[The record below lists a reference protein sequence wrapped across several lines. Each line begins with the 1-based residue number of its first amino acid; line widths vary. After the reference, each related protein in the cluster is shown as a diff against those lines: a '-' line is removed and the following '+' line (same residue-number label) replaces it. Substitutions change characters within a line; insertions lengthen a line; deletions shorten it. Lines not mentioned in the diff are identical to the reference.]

1 MKQLSYV
8 LVIVAVALVLLSMGS
23 VSKANGLDPQIGLG
37 PTGSEPC
44 VAGVDMPCTQNNCFV
59 GDAFCTVQL
68 DSTGSAVADILN
80 DTGFNIISDTINV
93 DSGFDAPLVCQ
104 TANPFGFNSVS
115 TGATSCTYSFN
126 FDPPLGIGSGS
137 YGIIF
142 KDFTLNGTPL
152 SFLTFDLAKING
164 TTPVPEPASL
174 LLLGS
179 GVAALAA
186 ARKRGAKRPA

>member
-8 LVIVAVALVLLSMGS
+8 LVIVAVALVLLSTGS
-23 VSKANGLDPQIGLG
+23 TTKANGLDPQIGLG
-37 PTGSEPC
+37 PTGSNPC

-68 DSTGSAVADILN
+68 DSTGSAVADIFN
-80 DTGFNIISDTINV
+80 DTGFNLISATINV
-93 DSGFDAPLVCQ
+93 DSGFDPPLSCL
-104 TANPFGFNSVS
+104 TANPFGFNNVA
-115 TGATSCTYSFN
+115 TGATSCTYSFM
-126 FDPPLGIGSGS
+126 FDPLGIPGGST

-142 KDFTLNGTPL
+142 NDFTLAGTPL
-152 SFLTFDLAKING
+152 SFLTFDLAAIKG

-179 GVAALAA
+179 GVAVLAA
-186 ARKRGAKRPA
+186 ARKRGAKRSA

>member
-8 LVIVAVALVLLSMGS
+8 LVIVAVALVLLSTGS
-23 VSKANGLDPQIGLG
+23 AAKANGLDPQIGLG
-37 PTGSEPC
+37 PTGSNPC
-44 VAGVDMPCTQNNCFV
+44 VSGSSMPCTQNNCV
-59 GDAFCTVQL
+59 VLDAFCTVQL

-93 DSGFDAPLVCQ
+93 DSAFDPPLVCL
-104 TANPFGFNSVS
+104 TANPFGFNNVA
-115 TGATSCTYSFN
+115 TGATSCTYSFS
-126 FDPPLGIGSGS
+126 FDPLGIGSGS

-152 SFLTFDLAKING
+152 TSLTFDLRAING

-186 ARKRGAKRPA
+186 ARKRGAKRSA

>member
-8 LVIVAVALVLLSMGS
+8 LVIVAVALVLLSTGS
-23 VSKANGLDPQIGLG
+23 AAKANGLDPQIGLG
-37 PTGSEPC
+37 PTGSNPC
-44 VAGVDMPCTQNNCFV
+44 VAGADMPCTQNNCFV

-93 DSGFDAPLVCQ
+93 DSAFDPPLACL
-104 TANPFGFNSVS
+104 TANPFGFNNVV
-115 TGATSCTYSFN
+115 TGATSCTYSFS

-137 YGIIF
+137 YGAIF
-142 KDFTLNGTPL
+142 RNFTLNGTPL
-152 SFLTFDLAKING
+152 TTLTFDLAAING

-179 GVAALAA
+179 GVVALAA
-186 ARKRGAKRPA
+186 ARKRGAKRLA